1 MDENNL
7 MQNITSFTLYAQKA
21 RLTLTGDGEL
31 LSAGMAGVAA
41 VQFEFSSDWDGLQKT
56 AVFTNGIRTVK
67 VDETHW
73 ADGVCVIPAEVLAVP
88 GKTVMAGVY
97 GSNGLHLT
105 LPTVWCVLG
114 RVEPSPDLSGEPVN
128 PGPALSALERRI
140 QALELAA
147 VTEETVSEWGFT
159 KNALTQHQ
167 SLDALVPRA
176 QQAAKTNSMT
186 QAVGVDGTGKLW
198 TLPAGQ
204 IRTLAATESSGIYT
218 YYGADFDFTTVD
230 EIMQM
235 ASEGAPIRLA
245 VINTGDVY
253 ALSHMHG
260 AQSTARMFFTG
271 ITWGTGMTMPAVD
284 VFVLDNQL
292 GIFRISSVDLS
303 LLGNYTKPAG
313 GIPATDLAAALQ
325 KNLPFYVHINWGTS
339 SFICTETYAD
349 IYEAFIDDNRP
360 IIAIMDGEYSGFL
373 SHADQNEAVICFADV
388 ASGSRALYEF
398 HLSSSDVLNVN
409 VRNIG
414 DADVPARET
423 VSGSTAS
430 ITAEDNHVYS
440 CGEITSLTIT
450 DSAQNI
456 SFKVDFVSGSTATVI
471 NTPSGYKAPGG
482 DLTAEANKEYELD
495 VRNGKAVL
503 TAFEAVSAG
512 A

>member
-218 YYGADFDFTTVD
+218 YCGADFDFTTVD

-245 VINTGDVY
+245 LINTGDVY

-271 ITWGTGMTMPAVD
+271 ITWGTGMTKPAVD
-284 VFVLDNQL
+284 VFELDNQL
-292 GIFRISSVDLS
+292 GISRISSV
-303 LLGNYTKPAG
+303 
-313 GIPATDLAAALQ
+313 
-325 KNLPFYVHINWGTS
+325 YVYIFPGSQAISKSPVEMARTS
-339 SFICTETYAD
+339 SS
-349 IYEAFIDDNRP
+349 P
-360 IIAIMDGEYSGFL
+360 
-373 SHADQNEAVICFADV
+373 
-388 ASGSRALYEF
+388 
-398 HLSSSDVLNVN
+398 
-409 VRNIG
+409 
-414 DADVPARET
+414 
-423 VSGSTAS
+423 
-430 ITAEDNHVYS
+430 
-440 CGEITSLTIT
+440 
-450 DSAQNI
+450 
-456 SFKVDFVSGSTATVI
+456 
-471 NTPSGYKAPGG
+471 
-482 DLTAEANKEYELD
+482 
-495 VRNGKAVL
+495 
-503 TAFEAVSAG
+503 
-512 A
+512 